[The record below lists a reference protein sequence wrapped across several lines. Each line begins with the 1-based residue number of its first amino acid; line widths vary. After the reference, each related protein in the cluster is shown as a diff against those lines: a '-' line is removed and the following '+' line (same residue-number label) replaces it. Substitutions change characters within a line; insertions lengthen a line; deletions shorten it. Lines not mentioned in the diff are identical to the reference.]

1 MPSGS
6 CFQFSHS
13 MPALLHSQNLNSF
26 LFGEFFPG
34 PLVIRE
40 LPSKVFWCQIQSLHL
55 VLSCLISLTSQ
66 VFLFLHQ
73 VEDSWRM
80 NNWKLSPGHNGI
92 RMKLVSMTYP
102 FCEIPAPPD
111 SSKLVPLRVRPDFLL
126 CVPRSVGAAVRGP
139 RSFFPPAMT
148 VAAAPRGTRGPCWVH
163 ASCQL
168 WSATLPG
175 RPPKQAFS
183 LTSWADVG
191 PCPPCPGL
199 CATKEIWRGRV
210 VVTHTCAV

>member
-1 MPSGS
+1 MNTPLECPQAPVSS
-6 CFQFSHS
+6 FLIPCQ
-13 MPALLHSQNLNSF
+13 PVLYSQNLNSF
-26 LFGEFFPG
+26 LFDEFFPG

-55 VLSCLISLTSQ
+55 VRSCLISLTSQ

-92 RMKLVSMTYP
+92 RMKLWSPWLTHSVR
-102 FCEIPAPPD
+102 IPAPPD

-139 RSFFPPAMT
+139 RSFFPPAVT
-148 VAAAPRGTRGPCWVH
+148 VAAAPRRTRSPCRVRG
-163 ASCQL
+163 SCQL
-168 WSATLPG
+168 CNTPRAAQRSRPSLWLLRQMWALGLPA
-175 RPPKQAFS
+175 QAFVLQRRS
-183 LTSWADVG
+183 EG
-191 PCPPCPGL
+191 G
-199 CATKEIWRGRV
+199 G
-210 VVTHTCAV
+210 